1 MLRPMLVEK
10 ESPHPFRKA
19 YNYFLIFKCYGMKK
33 LLLLAL
39 SACFMTAIAVAQET
53 KATKQDEQKEW
64 DNKVKTELKLTQDQ
78 IVKYDAVSKE
88 YGEKMETLKK
98 DASVT
103 PEVQKERKM
112 ELKKEKQAKLF
123 EFFTPEQQTKYTAL
137 VEEKK
142 KAAKPEEK

>member
-1 MLRPMLVEK
+1 
-10 ESPHPFRKA
+10 
-19 YNYFLIFKCYGMKK
+19 MKK

-39 SACFMTAIAVAQET
+39 SACFMTVVGFAQEQ
-53 KATKQDEQKEW
+53 KDPKQHDPKEW
-64 DNKVKTELKLTQDQ
+64 DNKVKTELKLTQEQ

-88 YGEKMETLKK
+88 FSDKIEALKK

-123 EFFTPEQQTKYTAL
+123 EFFTPEQQAKYTDL
-137 VEEKK
+137 VEKK
-142 KAAKPEEK
+142 KAAKPEGQ

>member
-1 MLRPMLVEK
+1 
-10 ESPHPFRKA
+10 
-19 YNYFLIFKCYGMKK
+19 MKK

-39 SACFMTAIAVAQET
+39 SACFFTAIAVAQET
-53 KATKQDEQKEW
+53 KDTKQVDPKEW

-88 YGEKMETLKK
+88 YGEKMEALKK

-123 EFFTPEQQTKYTAL
+123 EFFTPEQQTKYISM

-142 KAAKPEEK
+142 KTAKPEEK

>member
-1 MLRPMLVEK
+1 
-10 ESPHPFRKA
+10 
-19 YNYFLIFKCYGMKK
+19 MKK

-39 SACFMTAIAVAQET
+39 SVCFITAITVAQET
-53 KATKQDEQKEW
+53 KEAKQADQKEW

-123 EFFTPEQQTKYTAL
+123 EFFTPEQQTKYL
-137 VEEKK
+137 EMVEKK
-142 KAAKPEEK
+142 MKEMKAAKPEGQ

>member
-1 MLRPMLVEK
+1 
-10 ESPHPFRKA
+10 
-19 YNYFLIFKCYGMKK
+19 MKK

-53 KATKQDEQKEW
+53 KTTKQEEQKEW

-103 PEVQKERKM
+103 PEAQKEKKM
-112 ELKKEKQAKLF
+112 ELRKEKQAKLF
-123 EFFTPEQQTKYTAL
+123 EFFTPEQQTKYL
-137 VEEKK
+137 EMVEKK
-142 KAAKPEEK
+142 MKEMKAAKPEGQ

>member
-1 MLRPMLVEK
+1 
-10 ESPHPFRKA
+10 
-19 YNYFLIFKCYGMKK
+19 MKK
-33 LLLLAL
+33 LLMLAL

-53 KATKQDEQKEW
+53 KTTKQDEQTEW
-64 DNKVKTELKLTQDQ
+64 DNKVKTELKLTQEQ

-88 YGEKMETLKK
+88 FGEKMDALKK

-103 PEVQKERKM
+103 PEAQKEKKM
-112 ELKKEKQAKLF
+112 ELRKEKQAKLF

>member
-1 MLRPMLVEK
+1 
-10 ESPHPFRKA
+10 
-19 YNYFLIFKCYGMKK
+19 MKK

-39 SACFMTAIAVAQET
+39 SACFMTVVAFAQEQ
-53 KATKQDEQKEW
+53 KDTKQYDPKEW

-88 YGEKMETLKK
+88 FSDKFDALKK

-142 KAAKPEEK
+142 KAAKTEGQ

>member
-1 MLRPMLVEK
+1 
-10 ESPHPFRKA
+10 
-19 YNYFLIFKCYGMKK
+19 MKK

-39 SACFMTAIAVAQET
+39 SACFMTVVAFAQEQ
-53 KATKQDEQKEW
+53 KDPKQYDPKEW

-88 YGEKMETLKK
+88 FSDKIEALKK

-103 PEVQKERKM
+103 PEAQKERKM

-123 EFFTPEQQTKYTAL
+123 EFFTPEQQTKYTEL
-137 VEEKK
+137 VEQK
-142 KAAKPEEK
+142 KATKPEGQ

>member
-1 MLRPMLVEK
+1 
-10 ESPHPFRKA
+10 
-19 YNYFLIFKCYGMKK
+19 MKK

-53 KATKQDEQKEW
+53 KEAKPVDQQKEW

-78 IVKYDAVSKE
+78 IVKYDAVGKE
-88 YGEKMETLKK
+88 YGDKMEALKK
-98 DASVT
+98 ETANLT

-112 ELKKEKQAKLF
+112 ALKKEKQAKLF
-123 EFFTPEQQTKYTAL
+123 EFFTPEQQTKYTEM

-142 KAAKPEEK
+142 KATKPEGQ